1 MINIEVSACFCISA
15 LARKG
20 MHSLRKFHRDS
31 FNMKFLER
39 GILALLPLL
48 AGCSTSISMFP
59 AQGPLRNDTP
69 NPVLIAS
76 ADGITSNSGRFTVTY
91 PNGDECVGRWASLA
105 PQMVSTGWGS
115 LFTKHGS
122 ITGVSFSTTNM
133 PGINRGEAMAVCK
146 SGNRLQVEFYTGSGT
161 ASGLGVASDDNGNV
175 FKLIF

>member
-1 MINIEVSACFCISA
+1 
-15 LARKG
+15 
-20 MHSLRKFHRDS
+20 
-31 FNMKFLER
+31 
-39 GILALLPLL
+39 
-48 AGCSTSISMFP
+48 
-59 AQGPLRNDTP
+59 
-69 NPVLIAS
+69 
-76 ADGITSNSGRFTVTY
+76 
-91 PNGDECVGRWASLA
+91 
-105 PQMVSTGWGS
+105 MVSTGWGS